1 MLNLSKRMR
10 LITAILSVIVIIS
23 MLAACAPQA
32 TQTQAPTEQK
42 PAEQQPTEKP
52 SVQKPAETKKFT
64 IGVSNSFVGSEWRTQ
79 MIKNMQEIN
88 AKWMEEGLTNELV
101 IENAD
106 TDVQGQTQQ
115 IRNLMNKG
123 VNAIVVN
130 PGDAAGLNP
139 VLEEAIAA
147 GIVVI
152 SIDQEVTA
160 KGAYN
165 VCIDQKEW
173 AKTSARWL
181 VEKLGGKGKV
191 VALNGVTGHPA
202 NVARVAGWTEVFK
215 EAGIE
220 VLNSVDA
227 NWDEATGQQKM
238 ADFLASYPEIDGVWS
253 QDGVSLGALRA
264 VEAANLE
271 KWPVMIGEARAGYI
285 QEWKKVLEN
294 KPGFE
299 TIGVINPPGQGADGL
314 KVALRLLQGEKIK
327 ADALKGAN
335 GNTLYVPLPGVVTKY
350 NFDIIHNTEADKTAW
365 HTVDSILTD
374 EQVDQ
379 WFEGAPETKKFTIGV
394 SNSFVGSEWR
404 TQMINNMQEVNKQF
418 MEAGITNELIIEN
431 ADTDVQGQT
440 QQIRNLM
447 NKGVNAI
454 VVNPGDAAGLNPVI
468 EEALAAGILVISI
481 DQEVT
486 AKGAINVC
494 IDQKEWAKTSARWL
508 VEKLGGKGKVVALNG
523 VTGHPA
529 NVARIAGWTEVFKE
543 AGIEVLNSVD
553 ANWDEATGQQKMAD
567 FLASYPEIDGVW
579 SQDGVSLGALRAVEA
594 ANLAKWPV
602 MVGEARAGYIQ
613 EWKKVLET
621 KPDFETIG
629 VVNPPGQGADGLLV
643 AIYMLQGKQIKDGI
657 LAGAN
662 GNTIYVKIPG
672 VVTKDNFE
680 SYYEALKDKSAWYTV
695 DYVMS
700 PLEVN
705 ALFK

>member
-1 MLNLSKRMR
+1 
-10 LITAILSVIVIIS
+10 
-23 MLAACAPQA
+23 
-32 TQTQAPTEQK
+32 
-42 PAEQQPTEKP
+42 
-52 SVQKPAETKKFT
+52 
-64 IGVSNSFVGSEWRTQ
+64 
-79 MIKNMQEIN
+79 
-88 AKWMEEGLTNELV
+88 
-101 IENAD
+101 
-106 TDVQGQTQQ
+106 
-115 IRNLMNKG
+115 
-123 VNAIVVN
+123 
-130 PGDAAGLNP
+130 

-285 QEWKKVLEN
+285 QEWKKVLE
-294 KPGFE
+294 
-299 TIGVINPPGQGADGL
+299 
-314 KVALRLLQGEKIK
+314 
-327 ADALKGAN
+327 
-335 GNTLYVPLPGVVTKY
+335 
-350 NFDIIHNTEADKTAW
+350 
-365 HTVDSILTD
+365 
-374 EQVDQ
+374 
-379 WFEGAPETKKFTIGV
+379 
-394 SNSFVGSEWR
+394 
-404 TQMINNMQEVNKQF
+404 
-418 MEAGITNELIIEN
+418 
-431 ADTDVQGQT
+431 
-440 QQIRNLM
+440 
-447 NKGVNAI
+447 
-454 VVNPGDAAGLNPVI
+454 
-468 EEALAAGILVISI
+468 
-481 DQEVT
+481 
-486 AKGAINVC
+486 
-494 IDQKEWAKTSARWL
+494 
-508 VEKLGGKGKVVALNG
+508 
-523 VTGHPA
+523 
-529 NVARIAGWTEVFKE
+529 
-543 AGIEVLNSVD
+543 
-553 ANWDEATGQQKMAD
+553 
-567 FLASYPEIDGVW
+567 
-579 SQDGVSLGALRAVEA
+579 
-594 ANLAKWPV
+594 
-602 MVGEARAGYIQ
+602 
-613 EWKKVLET
+613 T
-621 KPDFETIG
+621 KPDFETVG

-643 AIYMLQGKQIKDGI
+643 AIYLLQGKQIKDGI

-700 PLEVN
+700 PLEVS